1 MTILNLLTT
10 NIYLYFGLI
19 ALLLIIDIILT
30 TISFKKR
37 KRDRIKKDFL
47 EIETQSL
54 ENDEDSSKEPVSDE
68 IMEILNKMEE
78 DSKIKPEEV
87 VRKFEEEQEETA
99 IISYQELLDSVN
111 NNKIE
116 ITEDDNGDVD
126 FVQAINQELGIENNV
141 EEIIDPE
148 NKEVSSKDLLEAI
161 DKVTNKNV
169 KTTTND
175 NVSSHLDIIDEM
187 NDDRKIVGAEVIS
200 PVFGRITNGQY
211 PKVHSNT
218 VEVEQVAGTSTS
230 DEIKKNEAF
239 LKALIEFRN
248 NL

>member
-126 FVQAINQELGIENNV
+126 FVQAIN
-141 EEIIDPE
+141 
-148 NKEVSSKDLLEAI
+148 
-161 DKVTNKNV
+161 
-169 KTTTND
+169 
-175 NVSSHLDIIDEM
+175 
-187 NDDRKIVGAEVIS
+187 
-200 PVFGRITNGQY
+200 
-211 PKVHSNT
+211 
-218 VEVEQVAGTSTS
+218 
-230 DEIKKNEAF
+230 
-239 LKALIEFRN
+239 
-248 NL
+248 